1 MVFPH
6 FYTLGLYLPVATL
19 IVMNM
24 TCIFINHKAVSSYL
38 FHIISFSS
46 LVHFSLGLQ
55 KAPNNIHQKVQN
67 RFTLIWSD
75 AGFHFLL
82 CSSQKDQ
89 TIYQALHRYEIKLT
103 NCLYHSLSIF
113 TPLQTITK
121 SRQHSICMLTIRNPS
136 IV

>member
-1 MVFPH
+1 MKFIRSLRNSVEFMGSREVAQSRALTSSSRRSNSSVKSPFSSSALYFLIKLLVLSCLYGNGADKMVFPH

-55 KAPNNIHQKVQN
+55 KAPNNIYQKVQN
-67 RFTLIWSD
+67 RFTLI
-75 AGFHFLL
+75 
-82 CSSQKDQ
+82 
-89 TIYQALHRYEIKLT
+89 
-103 NCLYHSLSIF
+103 
-113 TPLQTITK
+113 
-121 SRQHSICMLTIRNPS
+121 
-136 IV
+136 